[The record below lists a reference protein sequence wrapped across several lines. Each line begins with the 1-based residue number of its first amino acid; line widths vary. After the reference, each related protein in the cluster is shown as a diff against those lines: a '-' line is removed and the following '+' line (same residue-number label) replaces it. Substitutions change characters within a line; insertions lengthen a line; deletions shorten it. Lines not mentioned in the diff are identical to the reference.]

1 MPADVYGEVVIAG
14 VTETWRA
21 KLFFGVGTVA
31 YGVKDNAFQVY
42 LLYYYTL
49 IHQLSAAAV
58 AAALLFAIIL
68 DSITD
73 PLVGQ
78 FSDNVRT
85 RLGKRHPFMFIAA
98 IPAAAS
104 FYFLWLPPADLSEN
118 QMFWYLL
125 VTASLCR
132 LFITFYEIPATAL
145 VTELTQD
152 YDQRVQ
158 FASLRYFFGWV
169 GGAGISV
176 YALST
181 IFADTPA
188 HPDGLANPAAYGE
201 YALLGSLLMLASI
214 LTSSLG
220 TVGYVPHL
228 IEDKSARIE
237 GLSAIL
243 KNLWSAL
250 TDRVFAPLF
259 GTALLFAMGLG
270 VTVSLVLFFNTY
282 FWDLTTAQIA
292 TLGLSFLV
300 GAGIAP
306 IAAPFAIRGKLGKRR
321 AAMVLGGTAALLI
334 PMPAFLRLI
343 GLMPENGSALLVPIL
358 FVQSALAVGLGVA
371 AEILVQAMVADVVE
385 DNERRTGRRSAGV
398 FFAARTFASKS
409 TNGLGVLIGG
419 VIVSIAGLE
428 KGMSREAATPE
439 MIATLG
445 EIYVPVIAVIYITS
459 ILLLKR
465 FPITRERHRENLQAL
480 GRDKS

>member
-1 MPADVYGEVVIAG
+1 MNGEAAIAR

-21 KLFFGVGTVA
+21 KLFYGVGTIA

-49 IHQLSAAAV
+49 VHQLSAAAV
-58 AAALLFAIIL
+58 ATALLIAVML
-68 DSITD
+68 DSVTD

-98 IPAAAS
+98 VPAAAS
-104 FYFLWLPPADLSEN
+104 FYFLWLPPENLSET

-125 VTASLCR
+125 VTASLSR

-145 VTELTQD
+145 VSELTQD

-158 FASLRYFFGWV
+158 FASLRYFFGWI

-176 YALST
+176 FALST

-188 HPDGLANPAAYGE
+188 HPDGLANAAAYGE
-201 YALLGSLLMLASI
+201 YALLGSVLMIASI
-214 LTSSLG
+214 LLSSLG

-237 GLSAIL
+237 GLGPIL
-243 KNLWSAL
+243 RNLISAL

-270 VTVSLVLFFNTY
+270 VSVSLVLFFNTY
-282 FWDLTTAQIA
+282 FWDFTTGQIA

-306 IAAPFAIRGKLGKRR
+306 IAAPLATRGKLGKRR
-321 AAMVLGGTAALLI
+321 AAMLLGSCAAILI
-334 PMPAFLRLI
+334 PLPVFLRLL
-343 GLMPENGSALLVPIL
+343 GLMPENGSPLLVPIL
-358 FVQSALAVGLGVA
+358 FTQSAIVIGLGVA

-428 KGMSREAATPE
+428 KGMSREAATPD
-439 MIATLG
+439 MVSTLG
-445 EIYVPVIAVIYITS
+445 EIYVPVIAAIYVTS
-459 ILLLKR
+459 ILLLRR
-465 FPITRERHRENLQAL
+465 FTITRDRHKRNLQAL
-480 GRDKS
+480 GRHSSE

>member
-1 MPADVYGEVVIAG
+1 M
-14 VTETWRA
+14 TETWRA
-21 KLFFGVGTVA
+21 KLFYGAGTIA

-58 AAALLFAIIL
+58 ATALLVAVML
-68 DSITD
+68 DSISD

-78 FSDNVRT
+78 FSDNLRT
-85 RLGKRHPFMFIAA
+85 RFGKRHPFMFAAA

-104 FYFLWLPPADLSEN
+104 FYFLWLPPDGLSEN

-125 VTASLCR
+125 VTASLSR

-145 VTELTQD
+145 VSELTQD

-176 YALST
+176 FALAT
-181 IFADTPA
+181 IFADSPA
-188 HPDGLANPAAYGE
+188 HPDGLANAAAYGD
-201 YALLGSLLMLASI
+201 YALLGASLMIFSI

-237 GLSAIL
+237 GLGAIL
-243 KNLWSAL
+243 KNLWAAL
-250 TDRVFAPLF
+250 TDHVFAPLF

-270 VTVSLVLFFNTY
+270 VSISLTLFFNTY
-282 FWDLTTAQIA
+282 YWDFTTSQIA
-292 TLGLSFLV
+292 TLGLSILL

-306 IAAPFAIRGKLGKRR
+306 FAAPFATRGRLGKRR
-321 AAMVLGGTAALLI
+321 AAIRLGSAAALLI
-334 PMPAFLRLI
+334 PLPAFLRLM
-343 GLMPENGSALLVPIL
+343 GLMPENGSSLLMPIL
-358 FVQSALAVGLGVA
+358 FLQTATVVGLGVA

-428 KGMSREAATPE
+428 KGMSREAATPD

-445 EIYVPVIAVIYITS
+445 EIYVPVIASIYIVAV
-459 ILLLKR
+459 LLLRR
-465 FPITRERHRENLQAL
+465 FTITRARHAENLQAL
-480 GRDKS
+480 GRTQEKGAI